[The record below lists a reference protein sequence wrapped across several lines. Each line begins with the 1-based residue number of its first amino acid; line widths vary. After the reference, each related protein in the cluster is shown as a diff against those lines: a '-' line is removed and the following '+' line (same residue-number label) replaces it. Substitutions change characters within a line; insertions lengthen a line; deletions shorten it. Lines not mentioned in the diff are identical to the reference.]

1 MVAVARHTA
10 EDAEPSLFSSE
21 LTLERLLL
29 ASLTPFLQIGFT
41 APCDFTLFPFMSH
54 CSHNTGLFILNEK
67 KKKNPVILVD
77 FQLQVSKYQATRGSP
92 VLSVP
97 AIELPAVRR

>member
-1 MVAVARHTA
+1 MWFHIVPFYV
-10 EDAEPSLFSSE
+10 SL
-21 LTLERLLL
+21 LTQHW
-29 ASLTPFLQIGFT
+29 TFHIKWK
-41 APCDFTLFPFMSH
+41 
-54 CSHNTGLFILNEK
+54 K